1 MLVFFKESKPLH
13 PVVETLLSYK
23 VIFNPS
29 KARGLKYS
37 RNFGN
42 ANGKQENF
50 VICRRL
56 LSIIN
61 SGDLSKLSSTNLSDK
76 FIGKKQSAIRSEGY
90 VKEGSKLSLSI
101 QNLEQRLR
109 LLDSNS
115 LETFKQLSAASG
127 L

>member
-1 MLVFFKESKPLH
+1 MIL
-13 PVVETLLSYK
+13 
-23 VIFNPS
+23 S

-61 SGDLSKLSSTNLSDK
+61 SGDLSKQSSTNLSHE
-76 FIGKKQSAIRSEGY
+76 FRGKKQVQLE
-90 VKEGSKLSLSI
+90 VKDM
-101 QNLEQRLR
+101 LR
-109 LLDSNS
+109 KGVTLVC
-115 LETFKQLSAASG
+115 Q
-127 L
+127 